1 MNEKLSLT
9 ELQLIIRDSLHL
21 ALPDFYWVVAEISEI
36 KENYAGH
43 CYLELVEKQAGERNV
58 RARAR
63 AIIWNTR
70 YRLLKSL
77 FENVTGESLESGM
90 KILIR
95 IRIDYSEIYGLS
107 LIVSDI
113 DPSYTVG
120 EMAVK
125 RQMILKRLEEEGVIT
140 MNKEHEFPLV
150 PQRIAVISSGSAAGW
165 SDFSRH
171 LRENHHGYVFYTA
184 LFEAVMQGTET
195 ERSIIGAFERIAEN
209 IGHFDLVAIIRGGGS
224 QSDLSWFDNYNIAY
238 YVTQFPVPVITGIG
252 HEKDVS
258 VTDIVAFKALRTPT
272 AVADFLIN
280 SVAEAETRL
289 TELGSRIADKS
300 RGIIAEYK
308 DITTTFLSKLMPL
321 AKLAVADQKELLSNR
336 IMGILN
342 IGKEYLTRAGFIPE
356 NLKNRLNSSSAS
368 FILSKRTYLEKN
380 RMDLMNYSV
389 KIIENQKMKLSALD
403 NSLGILNPVNVLK
416 RGYSL
421 TSINGVIIRSVKD
434 AEKNDVLETRLQ
446 DGKIKS
452 RVTGIQ
458 YLKD

>member
-1 MNEKLSLT
+1 M
-9 ELQLIIRDSLHL
+9 
-21 ALPDFYWVVAEISEI
+21 F
-36 KENYAGH
+36 
-43 CYLELVEKQAGERNV
+43 
-58 RARAR
+58 
-63 AIIWNTR
+63 
-70 YRLLKSL
+70 
-77 FENVTGESLESGM
+77 
-90 KILIR
+90 
-95 IRIDYSEIYGLS
+95 
-107 LIVSDI
+107 
-113 DPSYTVG
+113 
-120 EMAVK
+120 
-125 RQMILKRLEEEGVIT
+125 
-140 MNKEHEFPLV
+140 
-150 PQRIAVISSGSAAGW
+150 
-165 SDFSRH
+165 
-171 LRENHHGYVFYTA
+171 
-184 LFEAVMQGTET
+184 
-195 ERSIIGAFERIAEN
+195 
-209 IGHFDLVAIIRGGGS
+209 
-224 QSDLSWFDNYNIAY
+224 
-238 YVTQFPVPVITGIG
+238 QFPIPVITGIG

-280 SVAEAETRL
+280 SVAEAETQL

-300 RGIIAEYK
+300 RGIIAEHK

-321 AKLAVADQKELLSNR
+321 AKLAVADQKERLSNR

-403 NSLGILNPVNVLK
+403 NSLDILNPVNVLK

-452 RVTGIQ
+452 RVTGKQ

>member
-1 MNEKLSLT
+1 
-9 ELQLIIRDSLHL
+9 
-21 ALPDFYWVVAEISEI
+21 
-36 KENYAGH
+36 
-43 CYLELVEKQAGERNV
+43 
-58 RARAR
+58 
-63 AIIWNTR
+63 
-70 YRLLKSL
+70 
-77 FENVTGESLESGM
+77 
-90 KILIR
+90 
-95 IRIDYSEIYGLS
+95 
-107 LIVSDI
+107 
-113 DPSYTVG
+113 
-120 EMAVK
+120 
-125 RQMILKRLEEEGVIT
+125 

-171 LRENHHGYVFYTA
+171 LRENHYGYVFYTA

-238 YVTQFPVPVITGIG
+238 YVTQFPIPVITGIG

-280 SVAEAETRL
+280 SVAEAETQL

-300 RGIIAEYK
+300 RGIIAEHK

-321 AKLAVADQKELLSNR
+321 AKLAVADQKERLSNR

-403 NSLGILNPVNVLK
+403 NSLDILNPVNVLK

-452 RVTGIQ
+452 RVTGKQ

>member
-1 MNEKLSLT
+1 
-9 ELQLIIRDSLHL
+9 
-21 ALPDFYWVVAEISEI
+21 
-36 KENYAGH
+36 
-43 CYLELVEKQAGERNV
+43 
-58 RARAR
+58 
-63 AIIWNTR
+63 
-70 YRLLKSL
+70 
-77 FENVTGESLESGM
+77 
-90 KILIR
+90 
-95 IRIDYSEIYGLS
+95 
-107 LIVSDI
+107 
-113 DPSYTVG
+113 
-120 EMAVK
+120 
-125 RQMILKRLEEEGVIT
+125 
-140 MNKEHEFPLV
+140 
-150 PQRIAVISSGSAAGW
+150 
-165 SDFSRH
+165 
-171 LRENHHGYVFYTA
+171 
-184 LFEAVMQGTET
+184 
-195 ERSIIGAFERIAEN
+195 
-209 IGHFDLVAIIRGGGS
+209 VAIIRGGGS

-238 YVTQFPVPVITGIG
+238 YVTQFPIPVITGIG

-280 SVAEAETRL
+280 SVAEAETQL

-300 RGIIAEYK
+300 RGIIAEHK

-321 AKLAVADQKELLSNR
+321 AKLAVADQKERLSNR

-403 NSLGILNPVNVLK
+403 NSLDILNPVNVLK

-452 RVTGIQ
+452 RVTGKQ